1 MPPSQA
7 RPAPVD
13 QMKPMNPEDAKTYA
27 GKVADYTGPV
37 DGIYSDTDKDYLS
50 YLQNRLEHGKRQ
62 RWMTYPEFNNK
73 SYIQV
78 YDEDEKISNTNLPA
92 RKNDDD
98 VIVSA
103 GTVEAKL
110 DALLSNIAN
119 LNIEADLF
127 AYDRDNNSLD
137 DLAQAIQDT
146 IAQTEEHDGN
156 DEGGDEEKKILRQRE
171 LLKHGTVFVQEEWLR
186 LFETKKV
193 LNENYAGQFKDFDKW
208 STALELTF
216 EGPSRTLLHGP
227 NVYLGNI
234 TEFFMSKQPYVFA
247 LLYQQYDV
255 AKSKYGK
262 FDNWQYV
269 KPGAIAQQSPVMQA
283 SIFDNKWRLTDVKQ
297 NMCEVILYQ
306 DPTRDEFQIIIN
318 GVLMLPIG
326 FPLSAV
332 SPGGKYNITKQV
344 LRPYNS
350 NFAYGKSFVSFGAVK
365 ELAAVLDEMIKLSV
379 LKTRKSFTPPYINT
393 SGRVISSKV
402 LSPGRISMGIPP
414 DALKPIGMEGQGVTA
429 NEFNILKEI
438 SERIDKSTISNQFA
452 GQLGKSGITATEVLQ
467 VQQQAKLALGLI
479 IIACALLEKKL
490 AYLRLYNILANWYE
504 PTDSKFVQIDGA
516 RTEVQ
521 TYRTTVKRASIAGQ
535 GNGIRQTIPIS
546 GPVPSPEMVRKLE
559 LIESKRQGYP
569 ISKTF
574 ISVEGLEG
582 ADIRWHFVVNPR
594 EKESSAFFKLLFRE
608 ELTDILTLMQLGSHP
623 NIDGIEE
630 KFSRVYGE
638 NRSKIFASGQVPP
651 NLAGVGGASNLQQK
665 GDLRSMMASVRGGG
679 KAPAMGGGAPAA
691 AP

>member
-1 MPPSQA
+1 
-7 RPAPVD
+7 
-13 QMKPMNPEDAKTYA
+13 MKPQNPEDAKTFP
-27 GKVADYTGPV
+27 GKPDGYKGPV
-37 DGIYSDTDKDYLS
+37 EGIYTEEQRDYLNF
-50 YLQNRLEHGKRQ
+50 LQTRLEHAKRQ
-62 RWMTYPEFNNK
+62 RWMTYPEYNNK

-78 YDEDEKISNTNLPA
+78 YDEDEKIANTNLPA

-103 GTVEAKL
+103 GTVESKL

-127 AYDRDNNSLD
+127 AYDKDNNALD
-137 DLAQAIQDT
+137 ELAQALQDT

-193 LNENYAGQFKDFDKW
+193 LNENYSGQFQNFDKW
-208 STALELTF
+208 STSLELAF
-216 EGPSRTLLHGP
+216 EGPARTLLHGP
-227 NVYLGNI
+227 NTYLGNI
-234 TEFFMSKQPYVFA
+234 TEFFMSKQPYIFTII
-247 LLYQQYDV
+247 YQHYDV

-262 FDNWQYV
+262 FENWQHV
-269 KPGAIAQQSPVMQA
+269 KPGAIIQQSPVMQA

-297 NMCEVILYQ
+297 DMCEIILYQ
-306 DPTRDEFQIIIN
+306 DQTRDEFQIIIN

-344 LRPYNS
+344 LRPYS
-350 NFAYGKSFVSFGAVK
+350 PNFAYGKSFVSFGAVK
-365 ELAAVLDEMIKLSV
+365 ELASVLDEMIKLSV

-393 SGRVISSKV
+393 SGKVISAKV

-414 DALKPIGMEGQGVTA
+414 DALKAIGMEGQGVTA

-438 SERIDKSTISNQFA
+438 SERIDKSTVSNQFA

-504 PTDSKFVQIDGA
+504 PTDSKFVMIDGA
-516 RTEVQ
+516 RKEVN
-521 TYRTTVKRASIAGQ
+521 TYRTTVRRASISGQ
-535 GNGIRQTIPIS
+535 GNGIRQVIPVS

-559 LIESKRQGYP
+559 LVESKRQGFP

-623 NIDGIEE
+623 NVDGLEE

-638 NRSKIFASGQVPP
+638 NRSKIFASGQVTPD
-651 NLAGVGGASNLQQK
+651 LSGVGGASNLQQK
-665 GDLRSMMASVRGGG
+665 GDVRSMMSAVRG
-679 KAPAMGGGAPAA
+679 KAMAGSGGAPAA

>member
-1 MPPSQA
+1 MPPA
-7 RPAPVD
+7 PAPVE
-13 QMKPMNPEDAKTYA
+13 QGKPVNPLDALDYKGKPPAYA
-27 GKVADYTGPV
+27 GPVA
-37 DGIYSDTDKDYLS
+37 GIYSEEQKDYLNF
-50 YLQNRLEHGKRQ
+50 LQNRLEAGKRQ
-62 RWMTYPEFNNK
+62 RWVTYPEFNNK

-78 YDEDEKISNTNLPA
+78 YDEDEKISNTYLPA

-103 GTVEAKL
+103 GTVESKL

-119 LNIEADLF
+119 LNIEGDLF
-127 AYDRDNNSLD
+127 AYDKDNNSLD
-137 DLAQAIQDT
+137 ELAQALQDT

-193 LNENYAGQFKDFDKW
+193 LSQDYAGEFKDFDKW
-208 STALELTF
+208 TTALELAF
-216 EGPSRTLLHGP
+216 EGPSRTLLHAP

-234 TEFFMSKQPYVFA
+234 TEYFMSKQPYIFA
-247 LLYQQYDV
+247 ILYQSYDV
-255 AKSKYGK
+255 AKGRFGK
-262 FDNWQYV
+262 FENWKYV
-269 KPGAIAQQSPVMQA
+269 QAGAIAQQSPVMQQ
-283 SIFDNKWRLTDVKQ
+283 SIFDNKWRLTDVKKD
-297 NMCEVILYQ
+297 MVEIIMYQ
-306 DPTRDEFQIIIN
+306 DQTRDEFQIIIN
-318 GVLMLPIG
+318 GVLMMPLG

-332 SPGGKYNITKQV
+332 SPGGKYNITKQI
-344 LRPYNS
+344 LRPYNA
-350 NFAYGKSFVSFGAVK
+350 NFAYGKSFVSFGSVK
-365 ELAAVLDEMIKLSV
+365 ELAAVLDEMIRLSV
-379 LKTRKSFTPPYINT
+379 LKTRKSYTPPYINT
-393 SGRVISSKV
+393 SGKVISSRV
-402 LSPGRISMGIPP
+402 LSAGRISMGIPP
-414 DALKPIGMEGQGVTA
+414 NALQPIGQEGQGVTA
-429 NEFNILKEI
+429 GEFNMLNHF
-438 SERIDKSTISNQFA
+438 SELIDKATVSNQFA
-452 GQLGKSGITATEVLQ
+452 GQLGKSGVTATEVLQ

-479 IIACALLEKKL
+479 IISCALLEKKL

-504 PTDSKFVQIDGA
+504 PTNSKFVQIDGA
-516 RTEVQ
+516 RKEVN
-521 TYRTTVKRASIAGQ
+521 TYRTTVRRGSVPGQ

-559 LIESKRQGYP
+559 LTESKRQGFP

-623 NIDGIEE
+623 NVDGLED
-630 KFSRVYGE
+630 KFSRVYNE
-638 NRSKIFASGQVPP
+638 TRSKIFTTGQVTPD
-651 NLAGVGGASNLQQK
+651 LAGVGRAGTLQQK
-665 GDLRSMMASVRGGG
+665 GDVGSMMASVRGSRPAPNIG
-679 KAPAMGGGAPAA
+679 KSSPVA

>member
-1 MPPSQA
+1 MRPTNPLDA
-7 RPAPVD
+7 NRYPGEPAPYNAEKTPD
-13 QMKPMNPEDAKTYA
+13 Q
-27 GKVADYTGPV
+27 
-37 DGIYSDTDKDYLS
+37 IYSDTDKDYLS
-50 YLQNRLEHGKRQ
+50 FLQNRLEHAKRQ
-62 RWMTYPEFNNK
+62 RWTTYPEYNNK

-78 YDEDEKISNTNLPA
+78 YEEDEKVANTYLPGK
-92 RKNDDD
+92 KNDDD

-103 GTVEAKL
+103 GTVESKL
-110 DALLSNIAN
+110 DALLSNVAN

-127 AYDRDNNSLD
+127 AYDKNNNSLD
-137 DLAQAIQDT
+137 ELAQALQDT

-193 LNENYAGQFKDFDKW
+193 LKEDYAGQFKDFDKW
-208 STALELTF
+208 EASLECVF

-227 NVYLGNI
+227 NTYLGNI
-234 TEFFMSKQPYVFA
+234 TEYFIARQPYVFTM
-247 LLYQQYDV
+247 LYQHYDV
-255 AKSKYGK
+255 AKAKYGK
-262 FDNWQYV
+262 FENWQYV
-269 KPGAIAQQSPVMQA
+269 KKGAIAQQSPAMQT

-297 NMCEVILYQ
+297 DMVEIIIYQ
-306 DPTRDEFQIIIN
+306 DQTRDEFQVIIN

-344 LRPYNS
+344 LRPYNN
-350 NFAYGKSFVSFGAVK
+350 NFAYGKSFVSFGSVK

-393 SGRVISSKV
+393 SGKVISSKV

-414 DALKPIGMEGQGVTA
+414 DALKPVGTEGQGVTV
-429 NEFNILKEI
+429 NEYNMLKEI
-438 SERIDKSTISNQFA
+438 SDRIDKSTVSNQFV
-452 GQLGKSGITATEVLQ
+452 GQLGKTGVTATEVLQ

-504 PTDSKFVQIDGA
+504 PEDTKFVTIDGA
-516 RTEVQ
+516 RKEVNA
-521 TYRTTVKRASIAGQ
+521 YRTTVRRAAIPGK

-546 GPVPSPEMVRKLE
+546 GPVPSPEMIRKLE
-559 LIESKRQGYP
+559 LEEERRQGYP
-569 ISKTF
+569 VTKTF

-623 NIDGIEE
+623 NIDGLEE
-630 KFSRVYGE
+630 KFARVYSE
-638 NRSKIFASGQVPP
+638 NRSKIFASGNVTPDITGVTNAA
-651 NLAGVGGASNLQQK
+651 NLGQK
-665 GDLRSMMASVRGGG
+665 KDAMAMMQGVRG
-679 KAPAMGGGAPAA
+679 ARESMPPAA